1 MTQQKLIRENFGIE
15 GKVIRS
21 CAPDYSRC
29 SSGTS
34 VKSSAHRTRL
44 LWIGRFS
51 PEKRL
56 ELLLEIAE
64 KHRDMQFDVIGDGNA
79 ESEYVRRLRSRA
91 MAVPNVRLHGRV
103 PHADVQEFYRRAVA
117 LVCTSHYEGFPNVF
131 LEAWSHGLPV
141 VSTFDPD
148 GLIAER
154 GLGVFAEGITG
165 LIKGIRVMRRS
176 QQHWNK
182 VSRAALQYYRH
193 NHSIEAVMPRIES
206 TFLSLANR
214 TET

>member
-1 MTQQKLIRENFGIE
+1 
-15 GKVIRS
+15 
-21 CAPDYSRC
+21 
-29 SSGTS
+29 
-34 VKSSAHRTRL
+34 
-44 LWIGRFS
+44 
-51 PEKRL
+51 L